1 MTTTHLIY
9 LHGFRSSPKSF
20 KAQRLATEV
29 AQRQAQGQAI
39 TWACPQLPPSP
50 AQALALIEATVAAWP
65 RKTMAVVGSSLGGFY
80 ATVLA
85 ERLGCKAAV
94 INPAVAPARDLAK
107 YIGELTSF
115 HNPDDH
121 FFFKRE
127 FIDEFQAMAPYPIS
141 QPDRYWRL
149 IAQGDEVLDW
159 QEMMAHYPGVSGKL
173 LAGSDHAVSDF
184 EAHLPALLAHLWP
197 STASMD

>member
-1 MTTTHLIY
+1 MSTTHLLY

-20 KAQRLATEV
+20 KAQHLASAV

-50 AQALALIEATVAAWP
+50 AQAMALIEATVSGWP
-65 RKTMAVVGSSLGGFY
+65 VESMAVVGSSLGGFY

-85 ERLGCKAAV
+85 ERLGCQAAV

-121 FFFKRE
+121 FFFRSE
-127 FIDEFQAMAPYPIS
+127 FIDEFKAMAPYPIS
-141 QPDRYWRL
+141 RPQRYWRL
-149 IAQGDEVLDW
+149 FAQGDEVLNW
-159 QEMMAHYPGVSGKL
+159 QEMVAHYPGVQGL
-173 LAGSDHAVSDF
+173 LLPGSDHAVSDF
-184 EAHLPALLAHLWP
+184 EDHLPALIQHLWG
-197 STASMD
+197 